1 MYLQLYHFSVS
12 IRWDNNKDD
21 YRGRSIRLSDIQEE
35 LGTAVKMTI
44 IIAYLLG
51 YTVVRGVPYMM
62 KHLDK
67 NMEQHIKSKSRSFRM
82 LSLIIVCNIH
92 SLAILSS
99 TAYSYNVYMS
109 EYNKHKDGYFHHT
122 LIPYIY
128 LADPIFT
135 VLALIFGLFNVK
147 WKYHINRDEI
157 SIALKKYIVTIS
169 FTLLA
174 ALYAIHGIFILFAL
188 IAEPIT
194 VLSFGLFVSAMVAY
208 CHMAT
213 NMVLLRIRRILKPH
227 YTKTWLCIKQ
237 LLHGLKVGT
246 FFVVVFTLTV
256 MIRWLLL
263 EYLTAVEYRSA
274 LTSIS
279 LSGLVSIVTLSLKY
293 SLKWSHDD
301 QIAHDHE
308 MSNGNYMEFKDEE
321 DLDEFYHHHH
331 MAVRKLNHRH
341 SNNFRFSNRFSGI
354 ELSPLTPDVQF
365 GDSIRSEV

>member
-1 MYLQLYHFSVS
+1 M
-12 IRWDNNKDD
+12 
-21 YRGRSIRLSDIQEE
+21 
-35 LGTAVKMTI
+35 KMTI
-44 IIAYLLG
+44 VIVYLLG
-51 YTVVRGVPYMM
+51 YTVVRGVPYIL

-67 NMEQHIKSKSRSFRM
+67 KIEQHIKSKSRSFRM

-92 SLAILSS
+92 SLTILIS
-99 TAYSYNVYMS
+99 TAYSYNIYVS
-109 EYNKHKDGYFHHT
+109 DYNEHKDAYFHHT
-122 LIPYIY
+122 LMPYIY

-135 VLALIFGLFNVK
+135 ILALIFGLFNVK

-157 SIALKKYIVTIS
+157 SIALKKYIITIS

-188 IAEPIT
+188 IAEPIS

-208 CHMAT
+208 CHMAI
-213 NMVLLRIRRILKPH
+213 NMVLLRMRRILKPH

-237 LLHGLKVGT
+237 FLHGLKVGT
-246 FFVVVFTLTV
+246 YFVVVFTLIV

-263 EYLTAVEYRSA
+263 KYLTAVEYRSA

-279 LSGLVSIVTLSLKY
+279 LSGLISIVTLSLKY
-293 SLKWSHDD
+293 SLKWSQDD
-301 QIAHDHE
+301 QIAHE
-308 MSNGNYMEFKDEE
+308 VSNGDYIEFKDEE
-321 DLDEFYHHHH
+321 DEFYHHD

-341 SNNFRFSNRFSGI
+341 SKNFRFSNRFSGI
-354 ELSPLTPDVQF
+354 ELSPLTPDIQF